1 MNNSTNNCPCEA
13 VKELQKIVSEHDKQL
28 GKGCTQ
34 FAVINTKLNIITGI
48 LSAVGLAV
56 CTVLIRYILPL

>member
-1 MNNSTNNCPCEA
+1 MNNTQNGCPCEA
-13 VKELQKIVSEHDKQL
+13 VKELQKIVSEHDKRL
-28 GKGCTQ
+28 GKGDTQ
-34 FAVINTKLNIITGI
+34 FAVINTKLNIIMGI